1 MLENEKIMKTMQ
13 VKKRNKHNTKIL
25 NEYERK
31 IEKLND

>member
-1 MLENEKIMKTMQ
+1 MLENEKIMNTLQ
-13 VKKRNKHNTKIL
+13 VKKKNKHNTKTL